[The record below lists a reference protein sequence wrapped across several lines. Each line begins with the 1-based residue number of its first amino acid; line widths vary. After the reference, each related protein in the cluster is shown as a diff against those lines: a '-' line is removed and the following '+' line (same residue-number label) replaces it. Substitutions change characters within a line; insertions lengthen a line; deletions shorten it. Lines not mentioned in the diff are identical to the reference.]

1 MRIVFMGTPEFAQAI
16 LRPLCESS
24 HEILAVVTGPD
35 KPVGRRR
42 RLTPTPVR
50 VEAERLGLS
59 VLTPSSLKD
68 DTFFEKLQ
76 TLNADLFV
84 VAAFRILPP
93 RLIALPRLGA
103 INIHT
108 SLLPKY
114 RGAAPIHWAII
125 NGESETGLTSFFLR
139 ETIDTGDIILQERTT
154 ITATDTYDTLHDRLA
169 SMAGPFL
176 LTTLA
181 LIERGERRPEP
192 QDESR
197 ATRAP
202 KIHPFDALIDFG
214 MPADRVRDFVRGL
227 ATRPG
232 AYTYFR
238 GDKIKVHECAMAVGD
253 NQAGVRPGTI
263 LPDRKRL
270 IAACSA
276 VSGRATAVEITRVVP
291 AGKQEMDG
299 QSFKNGYRPLPGEVF
314 GEIKEGVQEKQ

>member
-16 LRPLCESS
+16 LRPLCQSS
-24 HEILAVVTGPD
+24 HQILAVVTGPD

-42 RLTPTPVR
+42 KLTPTPVR
-50 VEAERLGLS
+50 VEAERLGLP

-68 DTFFEKLQ
+68 DKLFGELQ
-76 TLNADLFV
+76 ALNADLFV
-84 VAAFRILPP
+84 VAAFRILPQP
-93 RLIALPRLGA
+93 LVALPRSGS

-125 NGESETGLTSFFLR
+125 NGESETGLTSFFLK

-154 ITATDTYDTLHDRLA
+154 ITETDTYDTLHDRLA

-176 LTTLA
+176 LTTLE
-181 LIERGERRPEP
+181 LIETGERRPQP

-214 MPADRVRDFVRGL
+214 MPADRVRNFVRGL

-232 AYTYFR
+232 AYSYFR
-238 GDKIKVHECAMAVGD
+238 GDKIKVHECATVPWEA
-253 NQAGVRPGTI
+253 QAGTRPGTI
-263 LPDRKRL
+263 LPERKRL
-270 IAACSA
+270 LVTCGA
-276 VSGRATAVEITRVVP
+276 VSGQPTVVEITRVVP
-291 AGKQEMDG
+291 SGRKEMDG
-299 QSFKNGYRPLPGEVF
+299 LSFRNGCKPLPGEVF
-314 GEIKEGVQEKQ
+314 GDLKVGVQEK